1 MPMLTVCQEQLC
13 HGTKQGAG
21 SGGTQPTPLTKLET
35 EIQIMAA
42 INSTSSATFEIGT
55 RVDQTGRIIPFATG
69 ELDVAMVEQIAA
81 RLLSL
86 AHSVRA
92 EARAAVLPS

>member
-1 MPMLTVCQEQLC
+1 
-13 HGTKQGAG
+13 
-21 SGGTQPTPLTKLET
+21 
-35 EIQIMAA
+35 MAA
-42 INSTSSATFEIGT
+42 TNSTSSATFEIGA
-55 RVDQTGRIIPFATG
+55 RVNQSGQIVPFCTG
-69 ELDVAMVEQIAA
+69 ELDVAMAEQIAA

>member
-1 MPMLTVCQEQLC
+1 MRVCQEHKR

-55 RVDQTGRIIPFATG
+55 RVDQTGRIIPFCSG
-69 ELDVAMVEQIAA
+69 ELDVAMAEQIAA